1 MNVLINTLKERVGD
15 RTMLSDKMQKLWNDF
30 SDDEKKAIEERY
42 ETLREEYMTLQE
54 IRKSQDVTQND
65 IAKLLGIKQENV
77 SRMERREDMKVST
90 MREYIEALGGTMQ
103 INAVFPDDKI
113 INVLNGNE
121 ESRV

>member
-1 MNVLINTLKERVGD
+1 
-15 RTMLSDKMQKLWNDF
+15 MLSDKMQKLWNNF
-30 SDDEKKAIEERY
+30 SDDQKVAIEERY
-42 ETLREEYMTLQE
+42 ETLRAEYMTLQE

-90 MREYIEALGGTMQ
+90 MREYIEALGGTIQ
-103 INAVFPDDKI
+103 INAVFPDNKI
-113 INVLNGNE
+113 ISVLNGNK